1 MPMPMMPQRR
11 AFVAPT
17 AVAAGDAMGGGQP
30 MPPQP
35 GRVGAQP
42 PMPMAGNQS
51 EGHEGPVAQPGA
63 VPLPLGGAPTP
74 PNAGGPTSPLNIQSM
89 LSPQQP
95 TSSGAPAPGT
105 PPPTG
110 TMPPWADA
118 GTQPSAPKR
127 VPVDFGMGMGPS
139 GPDSEMPMAGGPM
152 MPGNGVVP
160 GQPHSNTMNPSIM
173 ARLLAQMGKV

>member
-1 MPMPMMPQRR
+1 MPMPVLPQRR

-17 AVAAGDAMGGGQP
+17 SVAAGDAQGMQTA
-30 MPPQP
+30 PPQP

-51 EGHEGPVAQPGA
+51 EGHEGPVAQMPGGGA
-63 VPLPLGGAPTP
+63 LPLPLGGTP

-95 TSSGAPAPGT
+95 APGPGGASA
-105 PPPTG
+105 PPPVG
-110 TMPPWADA
+110 TMPPWADQ
-118 GTQPSAPKR
+118 GTPPSAPKR
-127 VPVDFGMGMGPS
+127 VPVDFGIGMGPT
-139 GPDSEMPMAGGPM
+139 GPDTEMPMAGGPM

-160 GQPHSNTMNPSIM
+160 GAPHSNTMNPSIM